1 MRTGKNYKSETYLNR
16 SDNYETTKEAFD
28 LLFKY
33 IKIDKDKKVWAP
45 FYCEGLIN
53 QYEFPFEMIHTKTDF
68 FETDVSFDYII
79 DNPPFSIK
87 EKIIRKCIEINKP
100 FCLLLPIDTLE
111 RKYIS
116 TLFKD
121 RDFTIIIPKKRW
133 KFINNG
139 SKVTM
144 PFKSCFFCI
153 DFKLGRQIIFE

>member
-53 QYEFPFEMIHTKTDF
+53 QYEFPFEMIHTDTDF
-68 FETDVSFDYII
+68 FDTNIRFDFIV
-79 DNPPFSIK
+79 DNPPFSCKMEVIRRCIK
-87 EKIIRKCIEINKP
+87 LNKS
-100 FCLLLPIDTLE
+100 FCLLMPVDTLE

-116 TLFKD
+116 TLFRD
-121 RDFTIIIPKKRW
+121 RDFTIIIPKKRY

-139 SKVTM
+139 TNVTM
-144 PFKSCFFCI
+144 PFSTAWFCVG
-153 DFKLGRQIIFE
+153 FGLQRQLIFE